1 MGGDGYFPR
10 GDSMLREVHEERAVG
25 LFYGQRALCIGA
37 LKPLNY
43 VGTSLH
49 TRDRR
54 RPFERLSR
62 TALAFEAVYFG
73 SKAEADRVLAGVHA
87 MHGRVSGQLPD
98 DAGPHYPAG
107 SPYSAF
113 HPELMLWTIA
123 VLADSAQWFY
133 ERIVRRLSEQERED
147 LWQDY
152 ARLAELFGMGRE
164 SAPATY
170 DAFREWYDAQLEG
183 EDLWLTDEA
192 RYIGWA
198 TAFEIP
204 MAGSRRHAKV
214 VHDAIL
220 LSSLPERV
228 CEIYGI
234 RRGLRDRALGFAAL
248 RASQA
253 ARRATP
259 PSRAR
264 GSCAREFQM
273 VAAIE
278 RRRIERGERTPQ
290 LPAL

>member
-1 MGGDGYFPR
+1 MRGEGYFPR
-10 GDSMLREVHEERAVG
+10 GCSMLREVHEERAVG

-49 TRDRR
+49 TPDRR
-54 RPFERLSR
+54 RPFERLAR

-87 MHGRVSGQLPD
+87 MHQRVRGELSD
-98 DAGPHYPAG
+98 DAGPQYPAG

-113 HPELMLWTIA
+113 DPELMLWTIA

-133 ERIVRRLSEQERED
+133 ERIVRRLAEEEREA

-152 ARLAELFGMGRE
+152 MKLAELFGMERR
-164 SAPATY
+164 SAPPTY
-170 DAFREWYDAQLEG
+170 RSFRTWYSSELEG

-192 RYIGWA
+192 RYMGWV

-204 MAGSRRHAKV
+204 MAGSRRPAKLL
-214 VHDAIL
+214 HDAIV
-220 LSSLPERV
+220 LSSLPARV
-228 CEIYGI
+228 CEIYGA
-234 RRGLRDRALGFAAL
+234 RRGVRDLALGSAAL
-248 RASQA
+248 RASWA
-253 ARRATP
+253 ARRAMP
-259 PSRAR
+259 ASRAR
-264 GSCAREFQM
+264 GSCAREFEA

-278 RRRIERGERTPQ
+278 RNRIERGEPTPQ